1 MLNEPFLAS
10 PSVFLSEYDKLY
22 QKKDKNKPQRK
33 KTSKMDEI
41 TTKLYAEY
49 YENDELV
56 HKHELETL
64 QTLHSDV
71 EKVKPMLQRPFKVIV
86 VRETREEISTRI
98 YQEAR

>member
-1 MLNEPFLAS
+1 
-10 PSVFLSEYDKLY
+10 
-22 QKKDKNKPQRK
+22 
-33 KTSKMDEI
+33 MDEI